1 MLNSSEHV
9 NLLMSLMWDSNFFNL
24 LFLNNPSLLSKVG
37 KFFLKYCQIMER
49 VTPVGFCFSS

>member
-24 LFLNNPSLLSKVG
+24 LFLNNPSLLQDFYQSGFVSVAESG
-37 KFFLKYCQIMER
+37 SSSQIPEN
-49 VTPVGFCFSS
+49 